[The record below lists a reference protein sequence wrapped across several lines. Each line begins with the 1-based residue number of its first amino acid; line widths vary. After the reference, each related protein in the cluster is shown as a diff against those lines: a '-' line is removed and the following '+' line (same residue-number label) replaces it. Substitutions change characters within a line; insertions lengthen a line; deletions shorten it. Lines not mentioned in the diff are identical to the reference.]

1 MFYRIRTIVAGI
13 SQPEDDP
20 VLAPAHELAERCGAF
35 LHLVH
40 SPEVPDMVW
49 NGGRAHVRSGPE
61 NDRVAYH
68 PVHGPP
74 GPAIVALA
82 RAVTADLIIVGASR
96 GNRFSTALFG
106 STARAVAREAEA
118 PVLVL
123 RGHAPQHVSRVLMT
137 TDLSPLSATA
147 YEVGLDIVETLFPGD
162 PALRALDVAFD
173 DPSLAPPLRGTMFD
187 DLAADE
193 LEAFLRARRERKRS
207 IEPRLRFGDPV
218 GEIVEEADGWRA
230 DLVVLGT
237 HGRTGAARVLLG
249 STAEGVT
256 AKVNCSVLLVSRKV
270 ATRVTLPVPA
280 PETAVAPTH

>member
-13 SQPEDDP
+13 AHPEDDP
-20 VLAPAHELAERCGAF
+20 ILAPAKDLAARCGAF

-40 SPEVPDMVW
+40 APEVPDLVHD
-49 NGGRAHVRSGPE
+49 GSRAQIPAAAMG
-61 NDRVAYH
+61 DQVAYH
-68 PVHGPP
+68 RVHGPP

-82 RAVTADLIIVGASR
+82 HSLSADLIIVGAAR
-96 GNRFSTALFG
+96 ARRLTAALFG

-137 TDLSPLSATA
+137 TDLSPLSASA
-147 YEVGLDIVETLFPGD
+147 YEVGLDIVEALFPGD

-187 DLAADE
+187 DLAAEE
-193 LEAFLRARRERKRS
+193 LDTFLRARRARNRP
-207 IEPRLRFGDPV
+207 IEPKLRFGDPV
-218 GEIVEEADGWRA
+218 KQIAEEAESWRA

-237 HGRTGAARVLLG
+237 HGRTGAARVLIG
-249 STAEGVT
+249 STAEGV
-256 AKVNCSVLLVSRKV
+256 AARVDCSVLLVSRKV
-270 ATRVTLPVPA
+270 VGRVTLPVPA
-280 PETAVAPTH
+280 PETAAAPHR

>member
-1 MFYRIRTIVAGI
+1 MLYGIRTIVAGI
-13 SQPEDDP
+13 SQPEDDA
-20 VLAPAHELAERCGAF
+20 VLVPAQELATRCGAF

-40 SPEVPDMVW
+40 APEVPDMVW
-49 NGGRAHVRSGPE
+49 NASRAHVRTGPDD
-61 NDRVAYH
+61 DRVAYH

-82 RAVTADLIIVGASR
+82 KAVSADLIIVGASR
-96 GNRFSTALFG
+96 GNRFSAALFG
-106 STARAVAREAEA
+106 STARAVTREAEA

-123 RGHAPQHVSRVLMT
+123 RGHAPQQVSRVLIA

-147 YEVGLDIVETLFPGD
+147 FEVGLDIVEALFPGD

-193 LEAFLRARRERKRS
+193 LNTFLRARRERKS
-207 IEPRLRFGDPV
+207 AIEPKLRFGDPV
-218 GEIVEEADGWRA
+218 KEITEEAGGWRA

-237 HGRTGAARVLLG
+237 QGRTGAARVLIG
-249 STAEGVT
+249 STADAVT
-256 AKVNCSVLLVSRKV
+256 AKVECSVLLVSRKV
-270 ATRVTLPVPA
+270 AGRVTLPVPA
-280 PETAVAPTH
+280 PETTVSPSH